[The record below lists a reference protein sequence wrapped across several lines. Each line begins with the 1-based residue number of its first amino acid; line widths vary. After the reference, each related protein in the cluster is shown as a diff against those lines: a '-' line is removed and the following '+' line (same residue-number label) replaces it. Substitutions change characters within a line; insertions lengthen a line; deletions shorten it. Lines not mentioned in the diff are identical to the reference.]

1 MRCAGGE
8 GGVLPWSGRRAVSR
22 AVRMAQ
28 RAGSSGAASSASC
41 TSVERSRDGS
51 ALPGSTARRPGR
63 SGGAPG
69 PRRPGRRGGRRAA
82 GSLDG
87 GGGGGGGGDLR
98 ERGRDGRFRGLRVD
112 FSLTESFFCKKT
124 KVTRDPG
131 RPLADLTAEASCA
144 DGAAL
149 AAHLLVRESY

>member
-63 SGGAPG
+63 
-69 PRRPGRRGGRRAA
+69 GGRDGAGVRPDLGARDGGEGDVRPDLSTAAEAAAGTSVRAA
-82 GSLDG
+82 GT
-87 GGGGGGGGDLR
+87 
-98 ERGRDGRFRGLRVD
+98 DGRAAGTV
-112 FSLTESFFCKKT
+112 FF
-124 KVTRDPG
+124 PG
-131 RPLADLTAEASCA
+131 TAVWIYTSEF
-144 DGAAL
+144 L
-149 AAHLLVRESY
+149 EQI